1 MHGASSATWS
11 PGVTNTPAS
20 HTVTTT
26 SNWECTGLG
35 GLLTP
40 ASSINEFQATFAC
53 SGLLAPVNNLAW
65 IINWNDSTEPA
76 TSTFSFN
83 VTVEAVGGNLVIT
96 SNNGSITA
104 GRYAGDS
111 VTATFTLL
119 GLQGLLNNQ
128 CNAPKGLTGAGGPT
142 TLTILGL

>member
-1 MHGASSATWS
+1 
-11 PGVTNTPAS
+11 
-20 HTVTTT
+20 
-26 SNWECTGLG
+26 LG
-35 GLLTP
+35 GLLAT
-40 ASSINEFQATFAC
+40 ASSINQFRATFAC
-53 SGLLAPVNNLAW
+53 SGLLAPVSNLVW
-65 IINWNDSTEPA
+65 TIHWNDSTLPS

-83 VTVEAVGGNLVIT
+83 VAVEAVGGNLVIT

-111 VTATFTLL
+111 ATATFTLL